1 MTLSILL
8 LEEDCWSFELSTRR
22 RGGSVDLAGYKE
34 GLSLG
39 LISRDKVVGALLE
52 DEIEIMIDGGSS

>member
-39 LISRDKVVGALLE
+39 LI
-52 DEIEIMIDGGSS
+52 DGWRQGYQGPIGG